1 MLIATEEEQRLLSL
15 LEAGFWDPQAT
26 RRGLRGVS
34 LASAELTHSGVVA
47 TLMLDGRDTLKEL
60 RQKHQVVRAM
70 LDVLDGDLSDF
81 APGGRSSKVLFSVR
95 TRYITDE
102 LDMLWHPGITTLGLD
117 TVTGEE
123 VDVPRNERLLVGG
136 ASGSGKS
143 WSTRALMARAVVHP
157 DEELG
162 GFIDGKGE
170 EATVWRGIC
179 PCAVTHEEIIEM
191 IEREHARMEDR
202 AAEMAKLGLSTWDLK
217 LGPRR
222 LIPIDEGYSVLQA
235 VIDEDKRRGKAPKGD
250 EEFDFLEGPDKSVM
264 QKLTELSSQ
273 GRSREVIIMWMT
285 QNPLRSGDDRGITSG
300 IRTNFDFSFCLRV
313 NTSTN
318 TVTVLGEG
326 SGVEPHY
333 LPRGPRFRGHGYLNV
348 HGPNLVRTWEV
359 TNKMVALLALPDH
372 GRGLW
377 PRDVALRALQRQPE
391 AVWTASLLAS
401 HTGCG
406 TVQASKFLRSF
417 SREGL
422 VVADGEN
429 FRWPG
434 SGTPLT

>member
-1 MLIATEEEQRLLSL
+1 MLVATEEELRLLDL
-15 LEAGFWDPQAT
+15 LTPEYWDPQAKA
-26 RRGLRGVS
+26 RGLRGVN
-34 LASAELTHSGVVA
+34 LDSAKLTESGVVA
-47 TLMLDGRDTLKEL
+47 VLKLDGRDMIKEL
-60 RQKHQVVRAM
+60 RAKHQAIRAM
-70 LDVLDGDLSDF
+70 LDVLDEHLSDLS
-81 APGGRSSKVLFSVR
+81 PGGRSSKVLFAVR

-102 LDMLWHPGITTLGLD
+102 LDMFWHPDVTTLGLD

-136 ASGSGKS
+136 ASGCGKS
-143 WSTRALMARAVVHP
+143 WSTRALRARAVVHP
-157 DEELG
+157 DVELG
-162 GFIDGKGE
+162 GFLDGEGE

-179 PCAVTHEEIIEM
+179 TCAVTHEEIIEM

-202 AAEMAKLGLSTWDLK
+202 AAQMAKLGISKWDLK

-250 EEFDFLEGPDKSVM
+250 EEYTFLEGPDKSVM

-273 GRSREVIIMWMT
+273 GRSREIIIMWMT

-313 NTSTN
+313 NTPQN
-318 TVTVLGEG
+318 TDTVLGPG
-326 SGVEPHY
+326 AGVEPHF

-348 HGPNLVRTWEV
+348 HGPNLVRTWTV
-359 TNKMVALLALPDH
+359 TDEMVALLAHPDH
-372 GRGLW
+372 GRGKY
-377 PRDVALRALQRQPE
+377 PRDVALRALRGQPQ
-391 AVWTASLLAS
+391 AVWTPTLLAT

-406 TVQASKFLRSF
+406 VMQASRFLRSF

-422 VVADGEN
+422 IVADGEN
-429 FRWPG
+429 FR
-434 SGTPLT
+434 LAV

>member
-1 MLIATEEEQRLLSL
+1 MLVATEEEVRLLNL
-15 LEAGFWDPQAT
+15 MQPDYWNPQAKA
-26 RRGLRGVS
+26 RGLRGVS
-34 LASAELTHSGVVA
+34 LDSARLTESGVVA
-47 TLMLDGRDTLKEL
+47 TLVLDGRDTLKEL
-60 RQKHQVVRAM
+60 RIKHQVIRAM
-70 LDVLDGDLSDF
+70 LDVFDEHLSDLS
-81 APGGRSSKVLFSVR
+81 PGGRASKVLFAVR

-102 LDMLWHPGITTLGLD
+102 LDMLWHPDITTLGLD

-123 VDVPRNERLLVGG
+123 VDVPRNERLLTGG

-143 WSTRALMARAVVHP
+143 WSMRALMARAVIHP

-179 PCAVTHEEIIEM
+179 KCAVTHEEIIGV
-191 IEREHARMEDR
+191 IEREHALMEDR
-202 AAEMAKLGLSTWDLK
+202 ATQMAKLGISKWDLK

-250 EEFDFLEGPDKSVM
+250 EEYDFLEGPDKSVM

-273 GRSREVIIMWMT
+273 GRSREIIIMWMT

-313 NTSTN
+313 NTPQN
-318 TVTVLGEG
+318 TTTVLGDG
-326 SGVEPHY
+326 AGVEPHN

-348 HGPNLVRTWEV
+348 HGPNLVRTWTV
-359 TNKMVALLALPDH
+359 TDEMVALLAMPDH
-372 GRGLW
+372 GRGHF
-377 PRDVALRALQRQPE
+377 PRDVALRALNSQQG

-401 HTGCG
+401 QTGCG
-406 TVQASKFLRSF
+406 ARQASRFLRSF
-417 SREGL
+417 TREGL
-422 VVADGEN
+422 MVSEN
-429 FRWPG
+429 DTFRM
-434 SGTPLT
+434 SD

>member
-1 MLIATEEEQRLLSL
+1 MLVATEEELRLLDL
-15 LEAGFWDPQAT
+15 LSPEYWNPQAKA
-26 RRGLRGVS
+26 RGLRGVS
-34 LASAELTHSGVVA
+34 LLSSELTPSGVVG
-47 TLMLDGRDTLKEL
+47 TLVLDGRDMLKDL
-60 RQKHQVVRAM
+60 RVKHQAIRAM
-70 LDVLDGDLSDF
+70 LDVLDEHLSDLS
-81 APGGRSSKVLFSVR
+81 PGGRASKVLFAVR

-102 LDMLWHPGITTLGLD
+102 LDMLWYPDITTLGLD

-123 VDVPRNERLLVGG
+123 VDVPRNERLLTGG

-143 WSTRALMARAVVHP
+143 WSMRALMARAVVHP

-179 PCAVTHEEIIEM
+179 KCAVTHEEIIEM

-202 AAEMAKLGLSTWDLK
+202 AAQMAKLGISKWDLK

-250 EEFDFLEGPDKSVM
+250 EEYDFLEGPDKSVM

-273 GRSREVIIMWMT
+273 GRSREIIIMWMT

-313 NTSTN
+313 NTSQN
-318 TVTVLGEG
+318 TTTVLGDG
-326 SGVEPHY
+326 AGVEPHN

-348 HGPNLVRTWEV
+348 HGPNLVRTWKV
-359 TNKMVALLALPDH
+359 TDEMVALLALPDH

-377 PRDVALRALQRQPE
+377 PRDVALKALKGQPD
-391 AVWTASLLAS
+391 AVWTAKLLAS

-406 TVQASKFLRSF
+406 TQQAMCFLRSF
-417 SREGL
+417 ARAGMMTSENDTFRL
-422 VVADGEN
+422 VA
-429 FRWPG
+429 
-434 SGTPLT
+434 

>member
-1 MLIATEEEQRLLSL
+1 MLVATEEELRLLGL
-15 LEAGFWDPQAT
+15 LTPDYWNPQAVK
-26 RRGLRGVS
+26 RGLRGVT
-34 LASAELTHSGVVA
+34 LHDAELTQSGVVA
-47 TLMLDGRDTLKEL
+47 TLQLDGRDALPEL
-60 RQKHQVVRAM
+60 RKRHQVIRAM
-70 LDVLDGDLSDF
+70 LDVLDGHLSDLT
-81 APGGRSSKVLFSVR
+81 PSGRSSKVLYSVR
-95 TRYITDE
+95 TRYVTDE
-102 LDMLWHPGITTLGLD
+102 LDMFWHPDITTLGLD

-123 VDVPRNERLLVGG
+123 VDVPRHERLLVGG

-202 AAEMAKLGLSTWDLK
+202 AAQMAKLGISKWDLK

-235 VIDEDKRRGKAPKGD
+235 VIEEDKRRGKAPKGD
-250 EEFDFLEGPDKSVM
+250 EEYTFSDGPDKSVM

-273 GRSREVIIMWMT
+273 GRSREIIIMWMT

-313 NTSTN
+313 NTPQN
-318 TVTVLGEG
+318 TTTVLGEG
-326 SGVEPHY
+326 AGVEPHF
-333 LPRGPRFRGHGYLNV
+333 LPRGPRFRGHGYLNT
-348 HGPNLVRTWEV
+348 HGPNLVRTWTV
-359 TNKMVALLALPDH
+359 TDEMIGLLALPDH
-372 GRGLW
+372 GRGKY
-377 PRDVALRALQRQPE
+377 PRDVAIRALQGHPQ
-391 AVWTASLLAS
+391 AVWTPGLLAS

-417 SREGL
+417 ARDGL
-422 VVADGEN
+422 VTAEGEN
-429 FRWPG
+429 FRLA
-434 SGTPLT
+434 S

>member
-1 MLIATEEEQRLLSL
+1 VLVATEEELRLLDL
-15 LEAGFWDPQAT
+15 LTPEYWNPQAKA
-26 RRGLRGVS
+26 RGLRGVN
-34 LASAELTHSGVVA
+34 LDSAKLTESGVVA
-47 TLMLDGRDTLKEL
+47 VLKLDGRDMLKEL
-60 RQKHQVVRAM
+60 RAKHQAIRAM
-70 LDVLDGDLSDF
+70 LDVLDEHLSDLS
-81 APGGRSSKVLFSVR
+81 PGGRSSRVLFAVR

-102 LDMLWHPGITTLGLD
+102 LDMFWHPDITTLGLD

-179 PCAVTHEEIIEM
+179 TCAVTHEEIIEM

-202 AAEMAKLGLSTWDLK
+202 ATQMAKLGISKWDLK

-235 VIDEDKRRGKAPKGD
+235 VLDEDKRRGKAPRGD
-250 EEFDFLEGPDKSVM
+250 EEYAFLEGPDKSVM

-273 GRSREVIIMWMT
+273 GRSREIIIMWMT

-313 NTSTN
+313 NTPQN
-318 TVTVLGEG
+318 TDTVLGPG
-326 SGVEPHY
+326 AGVEPHF

-348 HGPNLVRTWEV
+348 HGPNLVRTWTV
-359 TNKMVALLALPDH
+359 TDEMVALLAHPDH
-372 GRGLW
+372 GRGKY
-377 PRDVALRALQRQPE
+377 PRDVALRALRSQPQ
-391 AVWTASLLAS
+391 AVWTPALLAT

-406 TVQASKFLRSF
+406 ATQASRFLRSF
-417 SREGL
+417 TREGL
-422 VVADGEN
+422 IVADGEN
-429 FRWPG
+429 FR
-434 SGTPLT
+434 LAV

>member
-1 MLIATEEEQRLLSL
+1 MLIATEEEQRLLDL
-15 LEAGFWDPQAT
+15 LKPEFWDPQAT

-47 TLMLDGRDTLKEL
+47 ALTLDGRDTLKEL

-70 LDVLDGDLSDF
+70 LDVLDDDLSDF
-81 APGGRSSKVLFSVR
+81 APGGRSSKVLFSIR

-102 LDMLWHPGITTLGLD
+102 LDMFWHPGIATLGLD
-117 TVTGEE
+117 TVTGLE
-123 VDVPRNERLLVGG
+123 VDVPRKERLLVGG

-143 WSTRALMARAVVHP
+143 WSTRALMARAVIDP
-157 DEELG
+157 NEELG
-162 GFIDGKGE
+162 CFIDGKGE

-179 PCAVTHEEIIEM
+179 SCAVTQEEIIEA
-191 IEREHARMEDR
+191 IEREHARMEER
-202 AAEMAKLGLSTWDLK
+202 AARMAERGLSKWDFE

-235 VIDEDKRRGKAPKGD
+235 VIEEDKRRGKAPKGD
-250 EEFDFLEGPDKSVM
+250 EEYSFQEGPDKSVM

-273 GRSREVIIMWMT
+273 GRSREIIIMWMT

-313 NTSTN
+313 NTPQN
-318 TVTVLGEG
+318 TVTVLGDG
-326 SGVEPHY
+326 SGMEPHL
-333 LPRGPRFRGHGYLNV
+333 LPRGDRFRGHGYVNT
-348 HGPNLVRTWEV
+348 HGPNLVRTWTV
-359 TNKMVALLALPDH
+359 TDAMVSLLALPDH
-372 GRGLW
+372 GRGLF
-377 PRDVALRALQRQPE
+377 PRDVALKALRGQPQ
-391 AVWTASLLAS
+391 AVWTPSLLAT

-422 VVADGEN
+422 VVPDGEN
-429 FRWPG
+429 FR
-434 SGTPLT
+434 LTA